1 VKFKIMEEKIIKN
14 KDGTFSIIKETTEI
28 VDLEQLEQELENL
41 KKLEQEANE
50 FNAWV
55 DTLPAEK
62 QTFIQKQY
70 FVVPQELRDKI
81 NKLKESNGNN
91 L

>member
-1 VKFKIMEEKIIKN
+1 MEIIKIDN
-14 KDGTFSIIKETTEI
+14 DTFQIKTETVEE
-28 VDLEQLEQELENL
+28 VSLSQLEQELANL
-41 KKLEQEANE
+41 EKLEQEANE

-55 DTLPAEK
+55 DTLPVEK

-81 NKLKESNGNN
+81 EQLKKLK
-91 L
+91 